1 MKNFI
6 EKSLAVI
13 SIMLGIAFLVV
24 ACGEYKGQGSNDSK
38 IGAVVKVSEIIPKD
52 RGEPNQSN
60 GIDMRLS
67 PCEMDGATVTAW
79 EDPLT
84 EATMEVTF
92 YNDDKTPVCEDTECP
107 DVYILSYKV
116 EFESDDSYAPELS
129 PIQRD
134 IYYFLE
140 AGDELTVDNLL
151 LMPWSTKNQFVKSY
165 NASNSW
171 GQIANYTV
179 KVTFK
184 GEDEF
189 GQEFEFKAQTY
200 VGCGD
205 WLVCD

>member
-1 MKNFI
+1 MKNFN
-6 EKSLAVI
+6 EKIAVI
-13 SIMLGIAFLVV
+13 FSIMLGIAFLVV
-24 ACGEYKGQGSNDSK
+24 ACGEYKGEGSNDPN
-38 IGAVVKVSEIIPKD
+38 IGAVIKVSEIIPKD
-52 RGEPNQSN
+52 RGESNQSN
-60 GIDMRLS
+60 GIDMRIS
-67 PCEMDGATVTAW
+67 PCQMEGATVTAW

-92 YNDDKTPVCEDTECP
+92 YNDDKTPACEDTDCP

-140 AGDELTVDNLL
+140 AGDQLTVDNLI
-151 LMPWSTKNQFVKSY
+151 LMPWSTKNQFINNY
-165 NASNSW
+165 TAW

-189 GQEFEFKAQTY
+189 GNEFEFKAQTY